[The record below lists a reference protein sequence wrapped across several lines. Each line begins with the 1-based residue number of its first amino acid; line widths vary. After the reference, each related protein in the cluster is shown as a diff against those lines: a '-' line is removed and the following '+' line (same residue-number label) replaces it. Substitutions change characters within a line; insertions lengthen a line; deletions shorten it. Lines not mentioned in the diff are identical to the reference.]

1 MKATRFY
8 TLLAFLLICGAKA
21 FGQEWE
27 YSIEYS
33 DNDTSCFNQY
43 DAVEL
48 SNGNIAVGSALFFKS
63 GAGDFYSAQPAIA
76 LLSSN
81 GEELARKDFFK
92 PGFCTTSTTP
102 FLFEN
107 QGALYALMTYNPD
120 HDSTYFNHF
129 MNNENPPTDAIL
141 GLYKLDDDLSIM
153 ESYEH
158 NIPIDTFENRGDAAW
173 DLWPNELSGNLFLF
187 SAIIDEGNI
196 VGAYFKTVSHD
207 YFNPRGNDTLF
218 LFRMNFE
225 GEIIEQKGYDWGVS
239 GANHQNNERRAH
251 IVSTETG
258 YIYYFGNLFGGTAH
272 QGVAYYYDKNFNF
285 LKKRFLK
292 HPGEPNQNSFTNI
305 CAKRSR
311 RNTTYLVA
319 SVEVKNSNT
328 DRNIRLYE
336 LDDNGNDSLDII
348 PNVHFLERGTVEYD
362 IPAYM
367 QSVDFTEDDSFFFAY
382 ALNIGFNSTNDSW
395 MMIEHLDLDFDT
407 ISTVYYAFEGGRI
420 NSWARAVVATHDC
433 GALLVS
439 HSRNME
445 ASHQYWSSVT
455 KFPAEAFEGIDEA
468 HDNGLKVAIAY
479 PNPGKDVLNIRTGL
493 QNAWVEVYDMIGR
506 KIYGQ
511 KITESVISINAEGW
525 PSGSYVWK
533 VMAGPSTGSVTEAE
547 SGKWIKQ

>member
-1 MKATRFY
+1 MKSVIKIAIVLVIV
-8 TLLAFLLICGAKA
+8 LLCGTKVI
-21 FGQEWE
+21 GQEWE
-27 YSIEYS
+27 HSIAYS

-63 GAGDFYSAQPAIA
+63 GAGDFYSAQPAVA

-81 GEELARKDFFK
+81 GEELARKDLFK

-129 MNNENPPTDAIL
+129 MNCENPPTEAIL
-141 GLYKLDDDLSIM
+141 GLYKLDDDLSVI

-187 SAIIDEGNI
+187 SAFVDDGNI

-239 GANHQNNERRAH
+239 GANHQNNERREH
-251 IVSTETG
+251 FVSTEMG

-305 CAKRSR
+305 SVKRNCH
-311 RNTTYLVA
+311 NTTYLVA
-319 SVEVKNSNT
+319 STEVKNSNI

-336 LDDNGNDSLDII
+336 LDDNGNDSLDVI

-367 QSVDFTEDDSFFFAY
+367 QSVDFSDDHSFFFAY

-420 NSWARAVVATHDC
+420 NSWARAIVATRDG
-433 GALLVS
+433 GAVLVS
-439 HSRNME
+439 HSRNIDN
-445 ASHQYWSSVT
+445 HDQYWSSVT
-455 KFPAEAFEGIDEA
+455 KFPAEAFMGVEEA
-468 HDNGLKVAIAY
+468 HENGLKVAIAY
-479 PNPGKDVLNIRTGL
+479 PNPGKDMLNIRTAL
-493 QNAWVEVYDMIGR
+493 QNARVEVYDMNGR
-506 KIYGQ
+506 LIHNQ
-511 KITESVISINAEGW
+511 TLMEHVTAIDAEDWAEGV
-525 PSGSYVWK
+525 YVWK
-533 VMAGPSTGSVTEAE
+533 VLA
-547 SGKWIKQ
+547 SGKEVEIGKWVKE

>member
-1 MKATRFY
+1 MKAIIKISV
-8 TLLAFLLICGAKA
+8 LALVLFFGANVFA
-21 FGQEWE
+21 QEWE
-27 YSIEYS
+27 YTIAYTDS
-33 DNDTSCFNQY
+33 DTSCFNQY
-43 DAVEL
+43 DAIEMT
-48 SNGNIAVGSALFFKS
+48 NGNIAVGSALFFKS
-63 GAGDFYSAQPAIA
+63 GAGDFYSAQPAVV
-76 LLSSN
+76 LLSSD

-92 PGFCTTSTTP
+92 PGYCTTSTTP

-107 QGALYALMTYNPD
+107 QGELFALMTYNPD

-129 MNNENPPTDAIL
+129 MNYDNPPTDAVL
-141 GLYKLDDDLSIM
+141 GLYKLDENLSIV

-158 NIPIDTFENRGDAAW
+158 QISIDTFENRGDAAW

-187 SAIIDEGNI
+187 SAFVDEGDI
-196 VGAYFKTVSHD
+196 IGACFKTVSHD

-225 GEIIEQKGYDWGVS
+225 GEIIERKGYDWGVS
-239 GANHQNNERRAH
+239 GGNHQINERREH
-251 IVSTETG
+251 FVSTESG

-272 QGVAYYYDKNFNF
+272 QGVAYYYDKNLNF
-285 LKKRFLK
+285 VKKRFLK

-305 CAKRSR
+305 SVKRSR

-319 SVEVKNSNT
+319 STEVKNSNT

-336 LDDNGNDSLDII
+336 LDDNGSDSLDII
-348 PNVHFLERGTVEYD
+348 PYDQYLERGTVEYD

-367 QSVDFTEDDSFFFAY
+367 QSVDIADDNSFIFAY

-395 MMIEHLDLDFDT
+395 MMIEHLDPGFDT

-420 NSWARAVVATHDC
+420 NSWARAVVAIQDG

-445 ASHQYWSSVT
+445 APDHYWSSVA
-455 KFPAEAFEGIDEA
+455 KFPAEAFWDIEEA

-493 QNAWVEVYDMIGR
+493 RDAFVEVCDLNG
-506 KIYGQ
+506 KQ
-511 KITESVISINAEGW
+511 VHHQEITDEITAIDAVAW
-525 PSGSYVWK
+525 PGGVYVWK
-533 VMAGPSTGSVTEAE
+533 VRANDKEVETGRWVKE
-547 SGKWIKQ
+547 

>member
-1 MKATRFY
+1 MKKCFILTI
-8 TLLAFLLICGAKA
+8 LLLTGMIIAAQVPWNGSVADACDGGDSTADLVEALNAGAKSVCV
-21 FGQEWE
+21 GQEWE
-27 YSIEYS
+27 HSIEYS

-48 SNGNIAVGSALFFKS
+48 SNGNIAVGAALFFKS
-63 GAGDFYSAQPAIA
+63 GAGDFYSAQPAVVM
-76 LLSSN
+76 LSSN

-141 GLYKLDDDLSIM
+141 GLYKLDDDLSII
-153 ESYEH
+153 ESCEH
-158 NIPIDTFENRGDAAW
+158 TIPIDTFENRGDAAW

-218 LFRMNFE
+218 LFRMNFD

-251 IVSTETG
+251 IVSTESG

-272 QGVAYYYDKNFNF
+272 QGVAYYYDKNFNY

-305 CAKRSR
+305 SVKRSCH
-311 RNTTYLVA
+311 NTTYLVA
-319 SVEVKNSNT
+319 STEVKNSNT

-336 LDDNGNDSLDII
+336 LDDYQSASTMSLKPIPLDSYSKFITCHFEQGGFHIDSKAIQYIYEKFDGTTWYIQKICNELYAMAEPNKPCTIKEVDTAINQALD
-348 PNVHFLERGTVEYD
+348 EK
-362 IPAYM
+362 
-367 QSVDFTEDDSFFFAY
+367 DDTY
-382 ALNIGFNSTNDSW
+382 Q
-395 MMIEHLDLDFDT
+395 DLL
-407 ISTVYYAFEGGRI
+407 
-420 NSWARAVVATHDC
+420 ARLSARQK
-433 GALLVS
+433 ALLF
-439 HSRNME
+439 
-445 ASHQYWSSVT
+445 AL
-455 KFPAEAFEGIDEA
+455 A
-468 HDNGLKVAIAY
+468 H
-479 PNPGKDVLNIRTGL
+479 
-493 QNAWVEVYDMIGR
+493 
-506 KIYGQ
+506 
-511 KITESVISINAEGW
+511 
-525 PSGSYVWK
+525 
-533 VMAGPSTGSVTEAE
+533 
-547 SGKWIKQ
+547 SGKNVQPTSGEFIKKYRLTSASAVQRSLTALQDKDIVTNSEGKYFIYDYFLYYWLNRK

>member
-1 MKATRFY
+1 MKAKLKFTAVIAFAV
-8 TLLAFLLICGAKA
+8 LLVGKA

-27 YSIEYS
+27 YSIAYT
-33 DNDTSCFNQY
+33 DNDTSCLNQY

-63 GAGDFYSAQPAIA
+63 GAGDFYSAQPAVA

-81 GEELARKDFFK
+81 GEELARKDYFK
-92 PGFCTTSTTP
+92 PGYCTTSTTP

-107 QGALYALMTYNPD
+107 QGNLFALMTYSPD

-141 GLYKLDDDLSIM
+141 GLYKLDSDLSII

-158 NIPIDTFENRGDAAW
+158 QIPIDTFENRGDAAW
-173 DLWPNELSGNLFLF
+173 DLWPNELSGNQFLF
-187 SAIIDEGNI
+187 SAFVDEGDI

-225 GEIIEQKGYDWGVS
+225 GEFIEQKGYDWGVS
-239 GANHQNNERRAH
+239 GANHQNNERREH
-251 IVSTETG
+251 FVSTETG

-272 QGVAYYYDKNFNF
+272 QGVAYYYDKNLNY

-292 HPGEPNQNSFTNI
+292 HPGEPDHNSFTNI
-305 CAKRSR
+305 SVKRSR
-311 RNTTYLVA
+311 HNTTYLVA
-319 SVEVKNSNT
+319 STEVKNSNT

-336 LDDNGNDSLDII
+336 LDDNGSDSLDVI
-348 PNVHFLERGTVEYD
+348 PNVHFLERGTMEYD

-367 QSVDFTEDDSFFFAY
+367 QSVDFSDDHSFFLAY

-420 NSWARAVVATHDC
+420 NSWARAVVATRDG

-455 KFPAEAFEGIDEA
+455 KFPAEAFLGIDEA
-468 HDNGLKVAIAY
+468 HNNGLKVAIAY

-493 QNAWVEVYDMIGR
+493 KDAWVEVYDMSGR
-506 KIYGQ
+506 LVHNQ
-511 KITESVISINAEGW
+511 EITDNITSITTTSW
-525 PSGSYVWK
+525 PSGTYIWK
-533 VMAGPSTGSVTEAE
+533 VMANGKEAE

>member
-1 MKATRFY
+1 MKKHYF
-8 TLLAFLLICGAKA
+8 LFMAFALVFGTKA
-21 FGQEWE
+21 WGQEWE
-27 YSIEYS
+27 YTIAYS
-33 DNDTSCFNQY
+33 NNDTSCFNQY
-43 DAVEL
+43 DAIEL

-63 GAGDFYSAQPAIA
+63 GAGDFYSAQPAVA
-76 LLSSN
+76 LLSSH
-81 GEELARKDFFK
+81 GEELARKDYFK
-92 PGFCTTSTTP
+92 PGYCTTSTTP
-102 FLFEN
+102 FLFEH
-107 QGALYALMTYNPD
+107 QGHLFALMTYSPD

-129 MNNENPPTDAIL
+129 MNNENPPMNAIL
-141 GLYKLDDDLSIM
+141 GLYKLDGDLSIV

-158 NIPIDTFENRGDAAW
+158 QIPIDTFENRGDAAW

-187 SAIIDEGNI
+187 SAFVDERNI

-239 GANHQNNERRAH
+239 GANHQNNERREHFA
-251 IVSTETG
+251 STESG

-272 QGVAYYYDKNFNF
+272 QGVAYYYDKDFNY

-305 CAKRSR
+305 SVKRSR
-311 RNTTYLVA
+311 HNTTYLVA
-319 SVEVKNSNT
+319 STEVKNSNT

-348 PNVHFLERGTVEYD
+348 PNIHFLERGTTEYD

-367 QSVDFTEDDSFFFAY
+367 QSVDFVDDHSFFFAY

-395 MMIEHLDLDFDT
+395 MMIEHLDWDFDT

-420 NSWARAVVATHDC
+420 NSWARAVIATHDG

-439 HSRNME
+439 RSRNMD
-445 ASHQYWSSVT
+445 ASDQYWSSVT
-455 KFPAEAFEGIDEA
+455 KFPAEAFEDIDEA

-479 PNPGKDVLNIRTGL
+479 PNPGKDMLNIRTAL
-493 QNAWVEVYDMIGR
+493 PNAHLEIYDLTGKLIHS
-506 KIYGQ
+506 Q
-511 KITESVISINAEGW
+511 EITDNITLIKTTSW
-525 PSGSYVWK
+525 PSGTYIWK
-533 VMAGPSTGSVTEAE
+533 VIVNGKEAE
-547 SGKWIKQ
+547 SGKWIKE